1 MAALIVPDGK
11 KIASELKKEES
22 ALTEKEIE
30 AIVQSRVE
38 QINLRLEAVEKIRKI
53 VLMLQDFP
61 TEVRSVTAFQKIKI
75 DRKAVEARYQKEISD
90 IYSSVEGAP

>member
-1 MAALIVPDGK
+1 MQAATIIQSPDPRHLG
-11 KIASELKKEES
+11 
-22 ALTEKEIE
+22 

>member
-11 KIASELKKEES
+11 KIASELKKEAS

-90 IYSSVEGAP
+90 IYSSIEGAP

>member
-1 MAALIVPDGK
+1 
-11 KIASELKKEES
+11 LKKEAS

-90 IYSSVEGAP
+90 IYSSIEGAP